1 MASRYCMS
9 VIKSVEKQGS
19 LALQDSGSSQCLKLK
34 LPWGRG
40 LQVIADLGGQALLGL
55 WLPGEQEGLR
65 TRQEAEREGEGGTAG
80 EVGEDGQPECG
91 AYWGPDPH

>member
-40 LQVIADLGGQALLGL
+40 LRITADLGGQALRRPRGN
-55 WLPGEQEGLR
+55 R
-65 TRQEAEREGEGGTAG
+65 R
-80 EVGEDGQPECG
+80 VS
-91 AYWGPDPH
+91 GPDRRQSGKGREELQGR